1 MFAVEGQGKTIEPT
15 TVNGYDG
22 FSGVH
27 DNLLWHQPTGMI
39 TYTLHNKIII
49 ESTKTRM

>member
-27 DNLLWHQPTGMI
+27 DNLLWH
-39 TYTLHNKIII
+39 
-49 ESTKTRM
+49 